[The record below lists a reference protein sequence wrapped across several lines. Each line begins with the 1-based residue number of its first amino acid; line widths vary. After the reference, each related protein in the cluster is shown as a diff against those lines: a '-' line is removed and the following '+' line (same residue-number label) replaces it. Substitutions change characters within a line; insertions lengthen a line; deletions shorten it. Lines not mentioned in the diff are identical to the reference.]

1 MAALSNVVQ
10 AAKRPSFA
18 REAAHSQKRLFWQW
32 LNAVFNRYDRDRIKE
47 IGPDRAAAE
56 WLIRCGAAV
65 RWSGAIKFHSD
76 YNTLPSTSSNAYK
89 IEEIDAT
96 DSSIMEI
103 GFPYLKELT
112 LLKSINLTR
121 CNFLGDKAL
130 QMLQLR
136 KDSLEKVH
144 VISCGNVTDAGV
156 KSLAE
161 LTKLH
166 YLELFDLPG
175 VRDREAVLEHFNQ
188 LLPTCKVDFPD
199 VNETTKPKK

>member
-1 MAALSNVVQ
+1 MPL
-10 AAKRPSFA
+10 PS
-18 REAAHSQKRLFWQW
+18 R
-32 LNAVFNRYDRDRIKE
+32 RYDQDRIKE

-56 WLIRCGAAV
+56 WLIRSGASV
-65 RWSGAIKFHSD
+65 RWSGAIKFHTD
-76 YNTLPSTSSNAYK
+76 YNTLPTTSSSAYK

-112 LLKSINLTR
+112 HLKSINLTR

-156 KSLAE
+156 KSLSE
-161 LTKLH
+161 LAKLH

-175 VRDREAVLEHFNQ
+175 VRDREGVLQHFSQ
-188 LLPTCKVDFPD
+188 LLPTCKVDYPE